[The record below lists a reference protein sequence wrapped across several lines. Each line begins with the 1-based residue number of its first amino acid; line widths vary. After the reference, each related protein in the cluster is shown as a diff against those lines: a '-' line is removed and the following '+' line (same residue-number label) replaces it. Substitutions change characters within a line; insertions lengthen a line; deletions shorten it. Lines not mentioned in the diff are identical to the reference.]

1 MQDFKQVNE
10 KQLKTPNRTPI
21 PNRASIAGAMLNIK
35 YIITW
40 LFGERKVKNEIL
52 LR

>member
-1 MQDFKQVNE
+1 MQELKQVKG
-10 KQLKTPNRTPI
+10 KQLKTLNSTPI
-21 PNRASIAGAMLNIK
+21 PNRASIAGAIPNIK

-40 LFGERKVKNEIL
+40 LSGERKVKNEIL